1 MDMRIRL
8 ALGVSA
14 IFATLGVPAVASAVP
29 GDRGISDA
37 LPGSFRLNDN
47 TLEPGCFVPGR
58 FAPADVDSHL
68 VIGVAGLSEEAHVTV
83 TDGASFSVDQVLV
96 PSPEDGYNVVNTF
109 DTGTINSDPD
119 IDPGQ
124 TATLLH
130 SPSKFIDQRDII
142 VCVSG
147 HPDAAQNE
155 PYQQEKDGLVSAK
168 NRPIIKPKVT
178 ALGASAIDPLNTYK
192 LGFGYDTER
201 WYTRPAFETTE
212 DGNGAY
218 PSVSDP
224 NAFPS
229 LTFGC
234 NLPCFVFMLS
244 CLVDVAYDAR
254 RVNDV
259 DVVGEDWF
267 FPTPAHGQNFLFKQ
281 GGDDTAWI
289 DDGGVPGPGQS
300 LLTVL
305 TRGDFPISWTLRPSL
320 GAPDTERSVTFS
332 NADFDAW
339 EQGWQDYYCGKGPHP
354 TLPLA
359 PGSNSPDPRD
369 CPVIVNPPETQPAPT
384 PSNPAPPVVVNPTPV
399 TVNVPASNAARTC
412 KSKRV
417 IHFRF
422 AKSAKRGVIKFRGHT
437 VRAKRSHGR
446 LRARANMVGYSAV
459 HGSLMKVTVITRY
472 KSGRLTATQR
482 VFKVC

>member
-1 MDMRIRL
+1 MNVRFRL
-8 ALGVSA
+8 ALSA
-14 IFATLGVPAVASAVP
+14 SALCAILAVPAAAQAVP
-29 GDRGISDA
+29 GDRGISDPV
-37 LPGSFRLNDN
+37 PGSFRLNDD

-68 VIGVAGLSEEAHVTV
+68 VIGVDGLSEEAHVSV
-83 TDGASFSVDQVLV
+83 SNGASFSVDQVLV
-96 PSPEDGYNVVNTF
+96 PSPIDGYRVVNTF
-109 DTGTINSDPD
+109 DTGTVNNDAD
-119 IDPGQ
+119 IDPNQ
-124 TATLLH
+124 TATLLK
-130 SPSKFIDQRDII
+130 SPSQFVSQNDII

-147 HPDAAQNE
+147 HGDAAQNE
-155 PYQQEKDGLVSAK
+155 PYQQEDGGLVSAK
-168 NRPIIKPKVT
+168 NRPIIAPKVT

-201 WYTRPAFETTE
+201 WYSKPSFLNAE
-212 DGNGAY
+212 DNPLGI
-218 PSVSDP
+218 PSVTDP

-229 LTFGC
+229 PTYGD
-234 NLPCFVFMLS
+234 NLPGFVGMLPRPA
-244 CLVDVAYDAR
+244 DFPYDAQ

-259 DVVGEDWF
+259 DAAGEPWF

-320 GAPDTERSVTFS
+320 GAPDTERSVEFS

-354 TLPLA
+354 DLPLA

-369 CPVIVNPPETQPAPT
+369 CPVVINPPESMPQ
-384 PSNPAPPVVVNPTPV
+384 PTPV
-399 TVNVPASNAARTC
+399 VNVTTPAPVVNTTVVQAKCVSN
-412 KSKRV
+412 RV
-417 IHFRF
+417 IRMKFGKKVRRASARMNGKLYRAHRSGGVLR
-422 AKSAKRGVIKFRGHT
+422 AKVSLKGMSAAPGQYVAIKVKTKKRGHKAVTRT
-437 VRAKRSHGR
+437 R
-446 LRARANMVGYSAV
+446 L
-459 HGSLMKVTVITRY
+459 Y
-472 KSGRLTATQR
+472 KICG
-482 VFKVC
+482 